1 MPVCAWCNCAGVPES
16 EQPLATNSEWDPE
29 LEEAV
34 RKEKEELVNE
44 SMLKLEAGMNESKV
58 IYYVCSTLHRN
69 Y

>member
-1 MPVCAWCNCAGVPES
+1 MYCAGVPES

-34 RKEKEELVNE
+34 RKEKEEIVNE

-58 IYYVCSTLHRN
+58 
-69 Y
+69 